1 MKHTETYPILD
12 PLVILVGPTGIGK
25 TALSIRLAKQYDFEI
40 ISVDSMQVYRYMDIG
55 TAKISEEEMESIP
68 HHLINVVDPDE
79 PFDASLYE
87 KLALH
92 AVQDILSRGK
102 RVLLT
107 GGTGLYLRALLT
119 GLSQR
124 LPHFPDIR
132 DKIHGQLVAQGPQ
145 VLHDHLSSIDRI
157 SAKRIHLNDTQR
169 LVRAIEIY
177 QGTGKSWSEH
187 LEQHKKENVVR
198 FPNTLTI
205 GLTCDREE
213 LYQRIEQ
220 RSHIMLNSGLQA
232 EVQGLLNRG
241 YGKELKP
248 MQAIGYKH
256 MVKYLQG
263 EWDYPAMAQYLMRDT
278 RRYAK
283 RQFTWFNA
291 MKGLHWLERTQG
303 GEVGQLVGSFLKS
316 FNSARYNDSL
326 ETTLIK

>member
-1 MKHTETYPILD
+1 M
-12 PLVILVGPTGIGK
+12 ILVGPTGIGK
-25 TALSIRLAKQYDFEI
+25 TALSIRLAKQYNFEI

-55 TAKISEEEMESIP
+55 TAKITKEEMESIP

-79 PFDASLYE
+79 SFDASLYE

-92 AVQDILSRGK
+92 AVRDILSRGK

-119 GLSQR
+119 GLSQQ

-132 DKIHGQLVAQGPQ
+132 DKIHEQLAVKGPK
-145 VLHDHLSSIDRI
+145 VLHDYLTSIDRT
-157 SAKRIHLNDTQR
+157 SAKRIPLNDTKR
-169 LVRAIEIY
+169 LVRAVAID
-177 QGTGKSWSEH
+177 QGTGKTWSEH
-187 LEQHKKENVVR
+187 LEQHKKENMVR

-205 GLTCDREE
+205 GLTCEREK

-241 YGKELKP
+241 YGEELKS

-256 MVKYLQG
+256 MVEYLYG
-263 EWDYPAMAQYLMRDT
+263 EWDYPTMVQYLMRDT

-283 RQFTWFNA
+283 RQFTWFNG
-291 MKGLHWLERTQG
+291 MKELRWFDRTQG
-303 GEVGQLVGSFLKS
+303 EEVWRLTGSFLKS
-316 FNSARYNDSL
+316 FDSARYASFL
-326 ETTLIK
+326 ETT